1 MDDYLDRG
9 KQGEDAAEAFL
20 SAKGFDILE
29 RNYRHGRGEIDI
41 IARDGEYTV
50 FVEVKCRSNER
61 FGSPEYA
68 VTSGKQAQLR
78 RVAAGYM
85 YEHGFAEL
93 ACRFDVITVE
103 FRNGCAD
110 CRHLVNAF
118 TQM

>member
-1 MDDYLDRG
+1 MRDNIDLG

-20 SAKGFDILE
+20 SAFGYDIIE
-29 RNYRHGRGEIDI
+29 RNYQHSRGEIDI

-50 FVEVKCRSNER
+50 FVEVKCRTNER
-61 FGSPEYA
+61 FGAPEYA
-68 VTSGKQAQLR
+68 ITPNKQSQLR

-93 ACRFDVITVE
+93 ACRFDVIIVE
-103 FRNGCAD
+103 FRSGKAE
-110 CRHLVNAF
+110 CRHIPNGF